1 MNMKSV
7 AVLLTVHN
15 RREKT
20 LKCLELLF
28 ENNVPDGYSIE
39 AFLTDDGCTDGTA
52 EAVENMFPQVHII
65 KGDGNLY
72 WNRGMWT
79 AWDAAS
85 KTKNYDFYLWLNDD
99 TYVFDD
105 MLASLLS
112 VSEEKCNQSIIV
124 GATVDSQTRSV
135 VTYGGRYHNREIPS
149 LDGENHEVPLFNGNI
164 VLIPSRVFKIV
175 GNLDKYYTHGK
186 GDYDYGLRAGKHGV
200 RMFQVGHALGV
211 CDRHEQKEKWSD
223 PAVPLSQ
230 RWKALHKPNGQPPRE
245 MFYFERKH
253 YGFMIALFH
262 YCTIYFRCV
271 FPSFYDKLKKR

>member
-52 EAVENMFPQVHII
+52 EAVDNMFPQVHII

-79 AWDAAS
+79 AWDVAS

-124 GATVDSQTRSV
+124 GATVDSKDGSV
-135 VTYGGRYHNREIPS
+135 VTYGGRYHNREIPP
-149 LDGENHEVPLFNGNI
+149 LNGDIYEVPLFNGNI
-164 VLIPSRVFKIV
+164 VLIPSHAFKKV

-223 PAVPLSQ
+223 PTVPLSQ

-245 MFYFERKH
+245 MFHFERKH

-262 YCTIYFRCV
+262 YCTILCNSNYKMIL
-271 FPSFYDKLKKR
+271 SALT